1 MEFHTAVDKLHPE
14 KASGE
19 DQGKMHSVLQE
30 GSIEVVAQHT
40 CPDALI
46 SCSIGAANTV
56 LKERMSQL
64 IRRNV
69 SMQSSHVNN
78 ATRIPP
84 WPTRNFILKRLA
96 QGEKSIAL

>member
-1 MEFHTAVDKLHPE
+1 M
-14 KASGE
+14 
-19 DQGKMHSVLQE
+19 
-30 GSIEVVAQHT
+30 VAQHT

-69 SMQSSHVNN
+69 SMQSLHVNN

-84 WPTRNFILKRLA
+84 WPTSNFILRRLA
-96 QGEKSIAL
+96 QGEKSIALLNARSIREGVVTKHCTLSFQT